1 MWPWDEWPGRSGTDA
16 GIDLVAEDR
25 EVKLWAI
32 QAKAYHEAT
41 WITKRDADTF
51 LAESGRPQFSFRLLI
66 ATTDRIGHNAK
77 RTLDAQEKHASFLGL
92 SGLKPPRPTGL
103 APRPAPGDGS
113 VIPRMGDACVSPW
126 TTGLFRC
133 ARGSGRS
140 PIR

>member
-51 LAESGRPQFSFRLLI
+51 LAESGRPQLLVHLGQARRQQVEFRSEFLKL
-66 ATTDRIGHNAK
+66 AK
-77 RTLDAQEKHASFLGL
+77 
-92 SGLKPPRPTGL
+92 
-103 APRPAPGDGS
+103 
-113 VIPRMGDACVSPW
+113 VSQ
-126 TTGLFRC
+126 
-133 ARGSGRS
+133 
-140 PIR
+140 